1 MQRFRVW
8 WNSFKTVAL
17 LISFAINM
25 VALVALLLLLMQL
38 FQIKNGILEPLVDG
52 LHRNFVG
59 LDEAV
64 ILRTIDVDDEIPV
77 IFDLPLN
84 QTTDV
89 VLTEDVPLFA
99 NATFTLPRSGAAG
112 PARHDCPGQHD
123 HPGPPAGG
131 RRNPAQRDPTSRSIR
146 QSA

>member
-1 MQRFRVW
+1 M
-8 WNSFKTVAL
+8 
-17 LISFAINM
+17 
-25 VALVALLLLLMQL
+25 
-38 FQIKNGILEPLVDG
+38 
-52 LHRNFVG
+52 
-59 LDEAV
+59 
-64 ILRTIDVDDEIPV
+64 ILRTIDVDDGSV

-99 NATFTLPRSGAAG
+99 NATFTLPGGGGRINGRVDIVL
-112 PARHDCPGQHD
+112 PRDLVLPVRLDMTVPVND